1 MGDSTKSC
9 SGSESCATPQARR
22 AASSRWLICA
32 CCAAAACSGS
42 GAAADDAAGA
52 RVTASW
58 PQWGGPTRDFKV
70 DVRGLADKWPDD
82 GPRQLWNRPLG
93 EGYSA
98 IVADAQRLYTM
109 YRKGDDELVAAL
121 HADTGETVWE
131 HRYSAPR
138 YAEQDPQHGAGPHAT
153 PLLLGDR
160 VVAVGATGLLHCL
173 DAATGR
179 VLWSHNLV
187 KDFGGRVLYYGYAN
201 SPLAYED
208 NIIVLVG
215 GETCGVVA
223 LKRTDG
229 AVVWKSGPCEISY
242 ASPILINVDGQDQ
255 VVFFSPDEV
264 IGMDVKG
271 GTFLWRRTVA
281 NFCKTNCT
289 TAIWGEGNLLWAA
302 TKSVGG
308 TRVLKLSQKDG
319 QTSVEQ
325 VWLNRKVRL
334 DFWNAIR
341 IGDYVCAAS
350 GDNVTFLSLIDI
362 KTGEVLLKERG
373 FGQVNG
379 LHADGKLIFLNDG
392 GTLTLAKVSRE
403 KIEVVSSAQL
413 LNSVT
418 WTVPTLVGTRLY
430 IRDRERILA
439 LDLG

>member
-1 MGDSTKSC
+1 MNG
-9 SGSESCATPQARR
+9 QARFHATR
-22 AASSRWLICA
+22 TRTWLMCA
-32 CCAAAACSGS
+32 CCVATLCSGFGWASDDVS
-42 GAAADDAAGA
+42 GGSATAG
-52 RVTASW
+52 W
-58 PQWGGPTRDFKV
+58 PQWGGPNRDFKV
-70 DVRGLADKWPDD
+70 DGRGLADKWPDD

-98 IVADAQRLYTM
+98 IVSDSQRLYTM
-109 YRKGDDELVAAL
+109 YRQGDDEIAIAL
-121 HADTGETVWE
+121 RADTGQTIWE
-131 HRYSAPR
+131 QRYAAPP
-138 YAEQDPQHGAGPHAT
+138 YAEQDKQHGGGPHAT

-160 VVAVGATGLLHCL
+160 VVAVGATGLMHCL

-187 KDFGGRVLYYGYAN
+187 KDFGGRVQYYGYAS
-201 SPLAYED
+201 SPLAYGG

-215 GETCGVVA
+215 GEKCGVVA
-223 LKRTDG
+223 LNRTDG
-229 AVVWKSGPCEISY
+229 TVVWKSEPCEISY

-255 VVFFSPDEV
+255 IVFFSPDEV
-264 IGMDVKG
+264 IGMAAKG
-271 GTFLWRRTVA
+271 GAFLWRRTVA

-319 QTSVEQ
+319 QTEVEQ
-325 VWLNRKVRL
+325 VWLNRKVRV

-341 IGDYVCAAS
+341 IGDYVCASS
-350 GDNVTFLSLIDI
+350 GDNVTFLSVIDI
-362 KTGEVLLKERG
+362 KTGEVLVKERD

-379 LHADGKLIFLNDG
+379 LYADGKLILLNDA
-392 GTLTLAKVSRE
+392 GTLTLARVSRE
-403 KIEVVSSAQL
+403 KIDVVSRVQL

-418 WTVPTLVGTRLY
+418 WTVPTLVGTTLY